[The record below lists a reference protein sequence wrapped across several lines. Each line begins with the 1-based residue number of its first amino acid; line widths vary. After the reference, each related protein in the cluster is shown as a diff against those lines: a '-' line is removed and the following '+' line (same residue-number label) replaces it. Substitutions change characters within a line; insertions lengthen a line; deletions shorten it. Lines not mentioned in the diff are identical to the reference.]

1 MKSVSGDGKD
11 TTGGACIG
19 TGDAAAALSRVTI
32 NGGEIIASTE
42 SGAAAIGGGAGTSG
56 CTVMVN
62 GGTITA
68 STSSSVPAIGRGSY
82 ISSGTDGALMIS
94 GGSLKATSA
103 SETVAALPF
112 GNIQNDD
119 YDDVF
124 ETLIYAPNVKS
135 VTVDGVD
142 WKVSAN
148 HPEDDYLH
156 LWLAEG
162 THYVS
167 AETENGTVKYEVVVT
182 PTGKSTVTQYFDVTY
197 TLTDLTTD
205 GPATVYAG
213 ERRPTVNSYRR
224 ILPLQ

>member
-1 MKSVSGDGKD
+1 
-11 TTGGACIG
+11 
-19 TGDAAAALSRVTI
+19 
-32 NGGEIIASTE
+32 
-42 SGAAAIGGGAGTSG
+42 
-56 CTVMVN
+56 MVN

-82 ISSGTDGALMIS
+82 ISSGTDGAIMIS

-142 WKVSAN
+142 WKS
-148 HPEDDYLH
+148 
-156 LWLAEG
+156 
-162 THYVS
+162 
-167 AETENGTVKYEVVVT
+167 
-182 PTGKSTVTQYFDVTY
+182 F
-197 TLTDLTTD
+197 
-205 GPATVYAG
+205 
-213 ERRPTVNSYRR
+213 R
-224 ILPLQ
+224 